1 VPNILTLNV
10 PNPDQLLN
18 AGAYGAGAVV
28 QVQSAA
34 LEAGPFTDDGTVPL
48 VTAVTSYTHYDLD
61 GTTTTWYRTRYENA
75 AGVVVSEWSDS
86 FLPNQSSA
94 LGQYVTPAALKL
106 RLGITGTAND
116 LLFDQICDETNQ
128 WIESYTGRVLAPIG
142 SATYLF
148 DGYGLS
154 SPYLIS
160 LGRLGARAV
169 TSIEVSTDGVT
180 FGSPLASTLY
190 SLRPLAQDRALS
202 GEPASHIYLT
212 TGYRLPYGYGNIRI
226 TMTAGFAVIPDDVR
240 AVAINIAVRAWHGRQ
255 TGMADVV
262 GSDET
267 GEPIVTK
274 IIAPEF
280 KRTLDHYRPVLVR

>member
-1 VPNILTLNV
+1 MPNILSPNV

-18 AGAYGAGAVV
+18 AGAYGAGAVI
-28 QVQSAA
+28 QVQSGAVA
-34 LEAGPFTDDGTVPL
+34 AGPFTDDGTVPI
-48 VTAVTSYTHYDLD
+48 VTGVTSYTYYDLD

-75 AGVVVSEWSDS
+75 AGTTASEWSDP
-86 FLPNQSSA
+86 FLPNQSSS
-94 LGQYVTPAALKL
+94 LGQYVTPTTLKM
-106 RLGITGTAND
+106 RLGITGTVND

-128 WIESYTGRVLAPIG
+128 WIESYTGRILAPVA

-154 SPYLIS
+154 SAYRID
-160 LGRLGARAV
+160 LGRLGAREV
-169 TSIEVSTDGVT
+169 TLLESGTNGTTFSTV
-180 FGSPLASTLY
+180 ASGQY

-202 GEPASHIYLT
+202 GEPASHIYMT
-212 TGYRLPYGYGNIRI
+212 TGYRLPVGYGNIRV
-226 TMTAGFAVIPDDVR
+226 TMTAGFSVIPDDVR
-240 AVAINIAVRAWHGRQ
+240 AVAINIATRAWHGRQ
-255 TGMADVV
+255 SGMADVV